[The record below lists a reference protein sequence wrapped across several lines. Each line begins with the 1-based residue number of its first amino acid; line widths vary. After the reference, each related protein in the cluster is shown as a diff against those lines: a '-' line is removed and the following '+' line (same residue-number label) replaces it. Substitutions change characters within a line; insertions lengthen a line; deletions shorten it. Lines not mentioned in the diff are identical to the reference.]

1 MNATQVAQLGIVN
14 DHKQVFPAFTS
25 LTITIRDLGT
35 LLLADGEDPLALAGI
50 YHRDMT
56 GLGVELRLVMLYC
69 EPQDS
74 IRKPIPVSR
83 RY

>member
-35 LLLADGEDPLALAGI
+35 LLLADGGDPLAIPGT
-50 YHRDMT
+50 YHHRYDWLERRIET
-56 GLGVELRLVMLYC
+56 GNVVLRTA
-69 EPQDS
+69 
-74 IRKPIPVSR
+74 R
-83 RY
+83 